1 MFHTLRMFAFRKGHA
16 SRRRPIH
23 KKRDL
28 ESLERRVL
36 LSSIVDLGTLG
47 GSDSYADGIND
58 SGQVVGYAYTAGNAA
73 EHAFLYSGG
82 VMSDLGT
89 LGGVGSEASGINDSG
104 QVVGDADTAGNAADH
119 AFLYSGG
126 VMTDLGTGLTHHNSE
141 SGLAGKPCLLVKS
154 KLLDHI
160 FATFR

>member
-1 MFHTLRMFAFRKGHA
+1 MFAFRKGHA

-82 VMSDLGT
+82 AMSDLGT